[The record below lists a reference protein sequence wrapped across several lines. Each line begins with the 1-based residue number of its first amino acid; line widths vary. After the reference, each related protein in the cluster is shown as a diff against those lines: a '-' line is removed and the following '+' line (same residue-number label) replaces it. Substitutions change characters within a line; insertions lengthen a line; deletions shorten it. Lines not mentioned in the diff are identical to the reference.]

1 MWWDK
6 HDPNAPLKPDPKPLP
21 FMKARMVG
29 FVVTAL
35 VFIATTIS
43 LSVQGL
49 NLGLDFTGGVLI
61 EASSETV
68 LEVADVRDRLETAGL
83 GETSVNTTDGGRTA
97 LIRLSVEK
105 TGADV
110 EGVARQVTTA
120 LGAGVEIRK
129 VDAVGPRVSGE
140 LFRDGVIA
148 SLLAIIAIALYIWFR
163 FESKF
168 GWAALVTTFHD
179 VYAVIGLFSITR
191 MTFDLTIVAGVLT
204 VAGYSIN
211 DTVVVF
217 DRIREML
224 KKYKKLPIS
233 DIIDISITATL
244 SRTLMTSIATMLAAG
259 TMLFLGGSVLF
270 GFAASIV
277 FGIIIGTYSSI
288 FVAAPL
294 LLYLPGRV
302 PGQKAPSAEEEAQA
316 TS

>member
-1 MWWDK
+1 
-6 HDPNAPLKPDPKPLP
+6 
-21 FMKARMVG
+21 MKARMVG
-29 FVVTAL
+29 FFVTAM
-35 VFIATTIS
+35 VFIATTVS

-68 LEVADVRDRLETAGL
+68 LEVADVRDRLEAAGL

-105 TGADV
+105 TGEDV

-120 LGAGVEIRK
+120 LGEGVEIRK

-148 SLLAIIAIALYIWFR
+148 SILAVVAIGIYIWFR

-168 GWAALVTTFHD
+168 GWAAFVTTFHD
-179 VYAVIGLFSITR
+179 VYAVIGFFSITR

-259 TMLFLGGSVLF
+259 AMLFLGGSVLF

-302 PGQKAPSAEEEAQA
+302 PGQKAPSGEDEAQA
-316 TS
+316 AS